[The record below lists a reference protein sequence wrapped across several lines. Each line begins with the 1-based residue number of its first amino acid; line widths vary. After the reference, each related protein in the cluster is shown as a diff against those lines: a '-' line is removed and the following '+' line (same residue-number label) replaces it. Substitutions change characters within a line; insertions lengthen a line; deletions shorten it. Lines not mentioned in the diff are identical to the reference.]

1 MAKFFTFTSNKIWVI
16 TIWRSSR
23 GARFKLTQ
31 TTTVRQY
38 QYQVDTMSNRFT
50 GSPKNFLLICFISG
64 LKPHICRDVQ
74 ALQPINLRQAIDLVK
89 LQEDKYSKLW
99 KFNRCSSNN
108 TYLSYHSSTNLTS
121 TSYPPLLP
129 EPQNHIP
136 IKKLSTSQLQEQ
148 REKGLCYNCNEKFL
162 PGHKCKGKDFL
173 LVHQNDTLEE
183 IPSYSPESSHSRT
196 FKLVTR
202 YWKRTTK
209 G

>member
-1 MAKFFTFTSNKIWVI
+1 MYNNIQLTSWQNFLHSLQ
-16 TIWRSSR
+16 TRFGSSQFEDPQ
-23 GARFKLTQ
+23 GAHVLNWHKPLLFGNINTKSTQ
-31 TTTVRQY
+31 CPTDL
-38 QYQVDTMSNRFT
+38 QV
-50 GSPKNFLLICFISG
+50 PKNFLLSCFISG

-173 LVHQNDTLEE
+173 LVH
-183 IPSYSPESSHSRT
+183 
-196 FKLVTR
+196 
-202 YWKRTTK
+202 
-209 G
+209 